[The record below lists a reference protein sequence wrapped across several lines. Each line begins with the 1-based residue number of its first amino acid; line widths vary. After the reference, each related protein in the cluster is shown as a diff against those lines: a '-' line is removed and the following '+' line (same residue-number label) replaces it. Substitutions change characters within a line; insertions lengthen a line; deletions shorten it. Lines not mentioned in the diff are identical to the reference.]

1 MGWFVTLL
9 AALTVI
15 VGFTTQNVTIVYWTN
30 SPISAYGILLLCG
43 CSFAIIFGIALLL
56 YALIF
61 GDMSALYVS
70 DDPVERRFFCNPYR
84 KDGTFR
90 LTQAQV
96 VFLVGFLNSL
106 NGWLI
111 VFASPSDR
119 TPPLIQAVLQNAG
132 VLFSVPF
139 SKIFLRDRK
148 PYCSILPGLAAFL
161 IISSVV
167 VSLIPSIISSN
178 SSSSKESTATAIAWC
193 LIYFAGLAPGAGYNV
208 CQQLYFL
215 RSDMLSPDISPKL
228 QTRGTLRALF
238 YGNLG
243 QAISYI
249 LFFGIDLLPWFGE
262 SSSIDEFGQNT
273 AFSLACSIG
282 GPSISSLLSNKEC
295 QNSTQL
301 WAWIFILGYAV
312 SYVGASV
319 LNRESATFNMLVL
332 VVVTMT
338 TAAFWLIPG
347 TNPNPSNTPLW
358 SVLTSLGLS
367 IIGTVIWKYWENG
380 TMPPE
385 EQFGVGPDNMLDG
398 SGDPNRKNTG
408 RSFHGDNETYSYS
421 TLPFDDPNESDYHI
435 DHDLHNEYAT
445 YRNNNGG
452 SINNY
457 ESNNYGQSQHRFGGI
472 SDAVRS
478 LVAKHQSKVGNS
490 NVGNMPKYARMNL

>member
-1 MGWFVTLL
+1 MSWFVTLL

-15 VGFTTQNVTIVYWTN
+15 AGFTTQNVTIVYWTN
-30 SPISAYGILLLCG
+30 SPISFYGILLLCG
-43 CSFAIIFGIALLL
+43 CSFAIIFGIALFF
-56 YALIF
+56 YALIYQDF
-61 GDMSALYVS
+61 SALYVS
-70 DDPVERRFFCNPYR
+70 DDPIERKFFGNPFR
-84 KDGTFR
+84 KNGTFR

-96 VFLVGFLNSL
+96 VCLVGFLNSL

-111 VFASPSDR
+111 VYASPSDR

-139 SKIFLRDRK
+139 SKIFLQDRK
-148 PYCSILPGLAAFL
+148 PYCSILPGFAAIL
-161 IISSVV
+161 ILSSVV
-167 VSLIPSIISSN
+167 VSLLPSLISSN
-178 SSSSKESTATAIAWC
+178 NGTSGLNSATAIAWC

-215 RSDMLSPDISPKL
+215 RADMLSPDISPRT
-228 QTRGTLRALF
+228 QARGTLRALF
-238 YGNLG
+238 YGNLA
-243 QAISYI
+243 QAISYL
-249 LFFGIDLLPWFGE
+249 LFFWIDLLPWFGE
-262 SSSIDEFGQNT
+262 TSSLDTFRQDT
-273 AFSLACSIG
+273 AFSLACSVG
-282 GPSISSLLSNKEC
+282 GPSLSSYLSNKEC

-301 WAWIFILGYAV
+301 WAWVFILGYAI

-367 IIGTVIWKYWENG
+367 IVGTIIWKYWENG

-385 EQFGVGPDNMLDG
+385 EQFGVEPDNRIDHNNP
-398 SGDPNRKNTG
+398 SRKNTG
-408 RSFHGDNETYSYS
+408 RSFHGDNESYSYS
-421 TLPFDDPNESDYHI
+421 ALAYDDINNSDYHL
-435 DHDLHNEYAT
+435 DNELHNEYTT
-445 YRNNNGG
+445 YRQNNS

-457 ESNNYGQSQHRFGGI
+457 ENPHQQQHRFGGI

-478 LVAKHQSKVGNS
+478 LVAKHQSKVGNNN
-490 NVGNMPKYARMNL
+490 NVGSMPKYARMNL